1 MRTLVI
7 IEVDC
12 DSDGFFHF
20 VYTMEVH
27 AHKQFIL
34 NDAIYTLGNGI
45 VFRVAAFGHADTYSA
60 RPEFAGIGIAGILHT
75 SIRVVYDVMDSVLV
89 KAPHCHIKCFYG
101 KLRLQSVADT
111 PADYLLCL
119 IVGHKGQVAE
129 LVLT

>member
-1 MRTLVI
+1 
-7 IEVDC
+7 
-12 DSDGFFHF
+12 
-20 VYTMEVH
+20 MEVH

-111 PADYLLCL
+111 PADYLLCI